1 MIHPP
6 AVIVHGRAHA
16 AAAVAASGG
25 ERQGATSG
33 GACLPVTLLSA
44 PGAALSAGPGWW
56 RALVAAARAGRDP
69 ALVADILDCG
79 DDPAQAFAAL
89 RLGQAWLVLAPHAPG
104 FAAVAAVAAARGGG
118 VLAAPPPA
126 LDLAQPGAERR
137 VAAWLAGGARQG

>member
-6 AVIVHGRAHA
+6 AVLVHGRAHA
-16 AAAVAASGG
+16 AAAVAAADNPVA
-25 ERQGATSG
+25 GAG
-33 GACLPVTLLSA
+33 RAVTLLSA
-44 PGAALSAGPGWW
+44 PGAALYAGPGWW
-56 RALVAAARAGRDP
+56 RALVAAARAGRDA
-69 ALVADILDCG
+69 ALVADILDCA

-104 FAAVAAVAAARGGG
+104 FAAAAAVAAAQGGG

-137 VAAWLAGGARQG
+137 LAAWLDAGTRPG